1 MMKTTIKTYS
11 ELIKLDTFE
20 ERFNYLS
27 LKGRVGQETFGY
39 DRYLNQ
45 VFYRSKEWKRF
56 RNEIIIRDNGCD
68 LALEGHD
75 IYSNIIIHHINPIT
89 LRDIDDRSYSLF
101 DPENVV
107 CVTHNTHNAIHYG
120 DINLLVTE
128 PITRSPGDTCLWKRK
143 EY

>member
-1 MMKTTIKTYS
+1 MTNIKTYS

-20 ERFNYLS
+20 ERFSYLS

-56 RNEIIIRDNGCD
+56 RNEIIIRDNACD
-68 LALEGHD
+68 LALKGHE

-89 LRDIDDRSYSLF
+89 LQDIDNRSHILF

-120 DINLLVTE
+120 DISLLNTD